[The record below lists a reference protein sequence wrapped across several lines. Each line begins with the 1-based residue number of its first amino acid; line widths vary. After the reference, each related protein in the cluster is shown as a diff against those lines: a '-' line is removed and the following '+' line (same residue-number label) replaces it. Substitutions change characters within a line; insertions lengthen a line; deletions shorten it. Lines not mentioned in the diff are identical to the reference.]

1 MMKTRMKAKRAWM
14 VNLKACL
21 EKVESTL
28 MAFRMDHLIKWKAL
42 LKTHLG
48 KTKTLDLDNTIYNKS
63 SLKTLQTV
71 IPKLMWSP
79 ISVKRLSK
87 AISGL

>member
-1 MMKTRMKAKRAWM
+1 
-14 VNLKACL
+14 
-21 EKVESTL
+21 

-48 KTKTLDLDNTIYNKS
+48 KTKTLDLDNIIYNKS

-71 IPKLMWSP
+71 IPKLTWSP
-79 ISVKRLSK
+79 ISVKRLSR
-87 AISGL
+87 AISEL